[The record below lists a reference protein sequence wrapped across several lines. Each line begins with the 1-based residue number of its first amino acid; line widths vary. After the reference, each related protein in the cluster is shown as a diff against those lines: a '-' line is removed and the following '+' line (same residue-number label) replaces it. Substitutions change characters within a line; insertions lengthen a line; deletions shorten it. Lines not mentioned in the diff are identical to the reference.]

1 MSPESC
7 KLFAIMCESF
17 LPEVSSSMGL
27 VQSKP
32 GGKQVIQYLH
42 QTGLSHDQD
51 YEEIEKISW
60 SVLKDAAK
68 GAWVI
73 VHGASGT
80 GAIRAE
86 SGSYKAIVS
95 KGGAPETFNNDR
107 GGNILDFF
115 KRTIGNVRRIFV
127 GSDKGDVLKKQR
139 ERRSRNVKAG
149 PETMTNTK
157 IVQKFKPLWTKGI
170 IAAQADVKGM
180 ITNMIKNDAF
190 AKAKRKL
197 NHLEMLDSAL
207 EGIETGDTPS
217 IVVDAVGSAIL
228 MAASHYYP
236 EKTGEI
242 SKNYGAYRSEFSAG
256 PAQVLQ
262 DISQGDTKKLGTI
275 LAFFKRALISG

>member
-1 MSPESC
+1 
-7 KLFAIMCESF
+7 MCESF

-42 QTGLSHDQD
+42 QNGLAHDQD

-86 SGSYKAIVS
+86 GGTYKAMAS
-95 KGGAPETFNNDR
+95 KGGEVETFNNDR

-127 GSDKGDVLKKQR
+127 GSGTGEVRKKKR
-139 ERRSRNVKAG
+139 ERQAQNVKAG
-149 PETMTNTK
+149 PETMTNAK
-157 IVQKFKPLWTKGI
+157 IVQKFKPLWVKGI

-190 AKAKRKL
+190 TKAKKKL
-197 NHLEMLDSAL
+197 NHLEMLDNAL
-207 EGIETGDTPS
+207 EGIESGDTPG
-217 IVVDAVGSAIL
+217 IVVEAVSSAIL
-228 MAASHYYP
+228 MTASHYYP

-242 SKNYGAYRSEFSAG
+242 SKAYGSGYRSEFSAG
-256 PAQVLQ
+256 PAQLLQ

-275 LAFFKRALISG
+275 LAFFKRALITG